1 MTAPGTTSQ
10 GEFLMNQSV
19 TERPWEA
26 VFSDEERQIYEV
38 YRRPGKPDLP
48 WGSLALLVVDVTN
61 AFLGPKLPTLAAARE
76 VRTACGL
83 PAWQTLAP
91 IRTLLDAFHEAG
103 RPVIYTRAYSESQ
116 LGGATVGAPESG
128 AGNEIAEPI
137 APRADDVVIEKSR
150 PNAFFGTPL
159 ASYLIREGI
168 RGVIVTG
175 GTTSGCVR
183 ATALDAAALGFTV
196 GIAHDACFDRS
207 MLSHNVAL
215 HELDVKYAAVL
226 DAATIAKGLATS
238 AGRERA

>member
-1 MTAPGTTSQ
+1 MDPADLTA
-10 GEFLMNQSV
+10 
-19 TERPWEA
+19 ERPWEA

-38 YRRPGKPDLP
+38 YRRPDKPELP
-48 WGSLALLVVDVTN
+48 WESLALLVVDVTN

-83 PAWQTLAP
+83 PAWQSLGA
-91 IRTLLDAFHEAG
+91 IRTLLDAFHRAR
-103 RPVIYTRAYSESQ
+103 RPVIYTRAYSETQ
-116 LGGATVGAPESG
+116 LGGATVGAAESG
-128 AGNEIAEPI
+128 VGNEIADAI
-137 APRADDVVIEKSR
+137 APTPGDVVIEKAR
-150 PNAFFGTPL
+150 ANAFFGTPL

-183 ATALDAAALGFTV
+183 ATVLDAAALGFTV

-207 MLSHNVAL
+207 MLSHYVAL

-226 DAATIAKGLATS
+226 DAAAIANGLADT
-238 AGRERA
+238 AARQRA